1 MTPVEKF
8 TAFLEN
14 LSPERIS
21 EMDDLFAPDVDFLDP
36 INTALDLEHLK
47 RIEKDLFKQL
57 KEIRFKVEESA
68 GEGEEA
74 FVKWVM
80 NYKFRIW
87 KRQITGVSHL
97 KFNEEGKISYQH
109 DYWDASFPI
118 YGEFPP
124 LGWIM
129 KGIKKMLSV
138 KP

>member
-129 KGIKKMLSV
+129 KGIKKMLAV